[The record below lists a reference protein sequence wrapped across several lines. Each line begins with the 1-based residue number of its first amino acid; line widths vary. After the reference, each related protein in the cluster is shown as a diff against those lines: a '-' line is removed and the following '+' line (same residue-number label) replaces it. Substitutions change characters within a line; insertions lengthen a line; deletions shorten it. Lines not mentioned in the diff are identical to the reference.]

1 MLGETLGFPP
11 TDLQLKGVTL
21 MIEPGSRPV
30 MVRSNTDA
38 ASGYAILRVT
48 LGLDCLFHS
57 ASRWPHVRQFVE
69 KTVGQFA
76 ATPLPSW
83 SVHWYSLAILV
94 WEPLVGLLLFIGF
107 RTRDA
112 LIAGGLL
119 IATLVFGT
127 ALRGDFSVLSE
138 QLIYALI
145 FFVLLHYREES
156 NRWSIDYVTAQHG
169 RRVKT

>member
-1 MLGETLGFPP
+1 
-11 TDLQLKGVTL
+11 
-21 MIEPGSRPV
+21 MIDSQPALDNRNV
-30 MVRSNTDA
+30 DA
-38 ASGYAILRVT
+38 AFGYGVLRLT
-48 LGLDCLFHS
+48 LGLDYLFHS
-57 ASRWPHVRQFVE
+57 ASRWPHIRPFVE

-83 SVHWYSLAILV
+83 SVRSYSFAILI
-94 WEPLVGLLLFIGF
+94 WEPLVGLLLVVGF

-127 ALRGDFSVLSE
+127 ALRGDFTILSE

-145 FFVLLHYREES
+145 FFALLLYRQEHD
-156 NRWSIDYVTAQHG
+156 RWSVDRILARQSRGATA
-169 RRVKT
+169 